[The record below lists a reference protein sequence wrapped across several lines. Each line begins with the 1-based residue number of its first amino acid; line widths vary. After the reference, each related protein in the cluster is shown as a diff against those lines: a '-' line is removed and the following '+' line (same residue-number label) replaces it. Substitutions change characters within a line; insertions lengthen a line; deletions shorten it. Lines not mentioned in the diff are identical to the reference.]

1 MLEGSY
7 LTLGGTYCKEV
18 SDSDSKAD
26 GEAGRAS
33 QV

>member
-7 LTLGGTYCKEV
+7 LTYCKEV
-18 SDSDSKAD
+18 SDSDSNAD